1 MKQKIGI
8 MHIRDSSG
16 IFGAERVILTLAK
29 NINRNEFDFM
39 ILCMRRGDG
48 KSEKLIS
55 KAEKIGIK
63 VFPVDVK
70 GRLDIKAV
78 WKINNIIKNNNIS
91 IFHSH
96 DFKSD
101 FYGLIASL
109 NLGVK
114 RVSTAH
120 GSTRDSI
127 LKKAYLFINEGI
139 TYKFFDRIVAVA
151 EDLRG
156 FLEQNKILK
165 EKIEVIQNGLDTEL
179 LEDETNCSFAPPLP
193 IKEGH
198 TVFAVIGRLYPD
210 KGHRYFIEALSK
222 VYQRY
227 PNITG
232 LIIGDGPA
240 RTEITEQIKELNL
253 EKAVFLC
260 GVRTDMKNVYDAID
274 FLIIPS
280 LTEGLP
286 YVLLEAMANGI
297 PVLSTSVGDIPHLI
311 DHGSTGFLIDPGD
324 IEGLSK
330 YMMRFLKHTDKSQ
343 KMAQQGRD
351 LILKNFSAKQMTEK
365 TESLYRSLLT
375 SDR

>member
-55 KAEKIGIK
+55 KAEEIGIK

-127 LKKAYLFINEGI
+127 LKKAYLFINERI

-165 EKIEVIQNGLDTEL
+165 EKIEVIQNGLDAEL

-198 TVFAVIGRLYPD
+198 MVFAVIGRLYPD

-227 PNITG
+227 PNVTG

-311 DHGSTGFLIDPGD
+311 DHESTGFLVDPGD
-324 IEGLSK
+324 IEGLVK
-330 YMMRFLKHTDKSQ
+330 YMLEFLNHTDKSQ
-343 KMAQQGRD
+343 KMAQQGRNF
-351 LILKNFSAKQMTEK
+351 ILKNFSAKEMTEK
-365 TESLYRSLLT
+365 TESLYRSLLI